1 MFRGSIVAAITPFES
16 GKIDKSRFT
25 AHVEWLIENGTN
37 GIVPCGSTGESAT
50 LNHEEHLELIEIS
63 VKTANGRVKI
73 IAGTG
78 SNSTSEAVALTRAAK
93 DIGADGALLI
103 SPYYNKPTQEGL
115 YRHHMTI
122 ADSADIPQI
131 LYNVPG
137 RTALNIL
144 PETVARLAGHPNIVG
159 IKEASGSVGQAIDV
173 LALCPDDFILLSG
186 DDFINYPLLAVGG
199 SGSISVTANIVPGKM
214 AEMHNLF
221 FAGKQAEALK
231 LHMEIRELHHAMFLE
246 TNPIPVKTAAA
257 LMGKINE
264 EFRLPLSPMAE
275 SNRNKLEETLRRY
288 NLIQ

>member
-1 MFRGSIVAAITPFES
+1 MFKGSIVASVTPFDN
-16 GKIDKSRFT
+16 GKIDAGRFT
-25 AHVEWLIENGTN
+25 AHLEWLIENGTQ

-50 LNHEEHLELIEIS
+50 LNHEEHLELIDIS

-78 SNSTSEAVALTRAAK
+78 SNSTSEAIALTRAAK
-93 DIGADGALLI
+93 DLGADGALLI
-103 SPYYNKPTQEGL
+103 SPYYNKPTQEGV
-115 YRHHMTI
+115 YRHYMTI
-122 ADSADIPQI
+122 ADSADIQQI

-137 RTALNIL
+137 RTALNVL
-144 PETVARLAGHPNIVG
+144 PATVARLAGHPNIVG

-186 DDFINYPLLAVGG
+186 DDFINYPLLAVGS
-199 SGSISVTANIVPGKM
+199 SGSISVTANILPGKM

-221 FAGKQAEALK
+221 FAGKHDEALK
-231 LHMEIRELHHAMFLE
+231 LHMEMRELHHAMFLE

-275 SNRNKLEETLRRY
+275 GNRTKLEEILRRY
-288 NLIQ
+288 GLIQ